1 MGSRNRFKHRDAK
14 RKAAKEAAI
23 RKKNEAIK
31 LNHRAVENYYNDLKN
46 GVDREAWA
54 KANAEALKLFPEKK
68 QKYIAWV
75 KDQNN
80 ISTMGEEGSGVLPVG
95 PLRGEGPSQET
106 LRWPRDIDV
115 GVETDYVYFQ
125 FGKYIPPFGAS
136 KFDAA
141 AQGLGP
147 MSQEISK
154 STRKQVGQNQAY
166 ELSSFMTPLGP
177 GIILPMPQDLGNEIE
192 QNWSGKS
199 FTQTGRAAISALA
212 GDSNFAVNKLKNT
225 TSNINSIQAALKT
238 AALNVLPGAG
248 GNLTMN
254 DITGSTAGIVLNPN
268 AELLYDSPTLREIGM
283 TWKLIANNQR
293 EAEEIKSI
301 VDEFRMNSL
310 PQRGSKENNKGF
322 SFSKK
327 STTYGGQGNKK
338 RRRNTKNDELN
349 RSETFITVP
358 NLCKF
363 SFMSGSDVNNNIAQ
377 FKPCA
382 INRIT
387 VNYTPDGTYATY
399 SDGRPVAIELGL
411 SFLETKVIFRDDV
424 SKGY

>member
-1 MGSRNRFKHRDAK
+1 MGSRNRFKTRDAK
-14 RKAAKEAAI
+14 RKEALLE
-23 RKKNEAIK
+23 RKRSEALNLNEK
-31 LNHRAVENYYNDLKN
+31 LRVNSRAVDEYYNDLKN

-68 QKYIAWV
+68 QKHIAWI

-80 ISTMGEEGSGVLPVG
+80 ITGMGEGVLPVG
-95 PLRGEGPSQET
+95 PLRGEAPSQET

-125 FGKYIPPFGAS
+125 FGKYIPPFGNLEGTA
-136 KFDAA
+136 K
-141 AQGLGP
+141 GLGP
-147 MSQEISK
+147 LSQEINKQSK
-154 STRKQVGQNQAY
+154 YGLGQNAGY
-166 ELSSFMTPLGP
+166 ELSTFMKPLGP

-199 FTQTGRAAISALA
+199 FTQTGRGAISGLS
-212 GDSNFAVNKLKNT
+212 GNSSFAVNKLRNT
-225 TSNINSIQAALKT
+225 TSNTQAITAALKA
-238 AALNVLPGAG
+238 AALNVVPGVG

-254 DITGSTAGIVLNPN
+254 DITGSTEGIVLNPN

-283 TWKLIANNQR
+283 TWKLIANNQT

-301 VDEFRMNSL
+301 IDEFRMNSL
-310 PQRGSKENNKGF
+310 PQRGTNENNKGF
-322 SFSKK
+322 SFSMNGTETF
-327 STTYGGQGNKK
+327 SGQGNKK
-338 RRRNTKNDELN
+338 RKRKDKNEVMN

-358 NLCKF
+358 NLCRF
-363 SFMSGSDVNNNIAQ
+363 SFMSGSDVNTNIAQ

-399 SDGRPVAIELGL
+399 SDGRPIAIELGI
-411 SFLETKVIFRDDV
+411 SFLETKIIFRDDV